1 MALCPGDTTEWDD
14 IQRKFGNL
22 PPLEK
27 EVPQRDLDQATVEAV
42 EKYDPLAR
50 RSLEELHELED
61 ELDDDLLARYR
72 RRRLVSQGKAPY
84 AELRSAVWARLITV
98 LAHELGHV
106 IAARRCG
113 CSADHILLWPL
124 GGLAFIGGSAQPKE
138 QMLISASGPATHLP
152 MMGLWAL
159 ILLLLHGSVTLS
171 TKGLWIEDNF
181 GSLLCIAML
190 NTNLVMMLFNLLVP
204 CFPLD
209 CSRILAS
216 LLLLRGCD
224 PPTAA
229 KAIVACS
236 MLALVGVVVLSVWSY
251 LTNHASASLNVIL
264 AMWLGLQTWRLHQA
278 RLQGQLS
285 SDPLFAA
292 VAEAAPPQAAGRFQA
307 FDEGP
312 ALGKPSGSQVCA
324 GAALALWIAVSIA
337 AAGAP

>member
-1 MALCPGDTTEWDD
+1 MPE
-14 IQRKFGNL
+14 
-22 PPLEK
+22 
-27 EVPQRDLDQATVEAV
+27 
-42 EKYDPLAR
+42 
-50 RSLEELHELED
+50 
-61 ELDDDLLARYR
+61 
-72 RRRLVSQGKAPY
+72 VSQGLERISLPCGSICGVPIRLHAFLPVT
-84 AELRSAVWARLITV
+84 ASLAALGTCLAGHPWLSVLLAFLAAGPLLLITV